1 MRRRQ
6 QFLGVCSPRRG
17 WLHATPV
24 GVKFASL
31 TVLTLVV
38 MLARNPFV
46 NAGLIVVLVIIG
58 LTAKMSLGQIL
69 GPIRRMWLIFVLLV
83 VFHVFLSDWWNA
95 ARIITV
101 MITCVV
107 GAQIFMLSTPLSV
120 LLDLFGMRVKPLKF
134 VGVRPQVPALAA
146 AIAVR
151 SVAYLADLA
160 DTAKD
165 AASAR
170 GLENDIRARTVPVML
185 GAVKYAQDT
194 GRALEA
200 RGILD

>member
-17 WLHATPV
+17 WLHMAPV
-24 GVKFASL
+24 GLKFASL

-46 NAGLIVVLVIIG
+46 NAGLIVALVIIG
-58 LTAKMSLGQIL
+58 LTAKMGLGQIL

-83 VFHVFLSDWWNA
+83 AFHVFLSDWWNA

-120 LLDLFGMRVKPLKF
+120 LLDLFNMLVKPLKF

-151 SVAYLADLA
+151 SVSYLADLA

>member
-17 WLHATPV
+17 WLHRAPV

-46 NAGLIVVLVIIG
+46 NAGLIVALVIIG
-58 LTAKMSLGQIL
+58 LTAKMSPRQIL

-120 LLDLFGMRVKPLKF
+120 LLDLFSMLVKPLKF
-134 VGVRPQVPALAA
+134 IGVRRQVPALAA

-151 SVAYLADLA
+151 SVSYLADLA

>member
-17 WLHATPV
+17 WLHRAPV

-46 NAGLIVVLVIIG
+46 NAGLIVALVIIG
-58 LTAKMSLGQIL
+58 LTARMSLRQIL

-120 LLDLFGMRVKPLKF
+120 LLELFSMLVKPLKF
-134 VGVRPQVPALAA
+134 IGVRPQVPALAA

-151 SVAYLADLA
+151 SVSYLADLA

>member
-1 MRRRQ
+1 M
-6 QFLGVCSPRRG
+6 
-17 WLHATPV
+17 

-38 MLARNPFV
+38 MLVRNPFV
-46 NAGLIVVLVIIG
+46 NAGLIVALVIIG
-58 LTAKMSLGQIL
+58 LTAKMSPGQIL

-120 LLDLFGMRVKPLKF
+120 LLELFSMLVKPLKF
-134 VGVRPQVPALAA
+134 IGVRPQVPALAA

-151 SVAYLADLA
+151 SVSYLADLA
-160 DTAKD
+160 DTAKE